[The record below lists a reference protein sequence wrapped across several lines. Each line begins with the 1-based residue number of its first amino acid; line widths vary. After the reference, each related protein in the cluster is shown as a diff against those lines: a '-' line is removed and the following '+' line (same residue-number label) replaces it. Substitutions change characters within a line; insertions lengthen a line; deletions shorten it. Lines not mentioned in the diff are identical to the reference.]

1 MLSCPGWFSLFP
13 LFCLFCSPSRRF
25 GRIFRI
31 GRLVL
36 HDFRLQIN
44 DELFN
49 KLVAHRVGLPTC
61 FVHPFLNALSNGYTT
76 FR

>member
-49 KLVAHRVGLPTC
+49 KLVAHRVGM
-61 FVHPFLNALSNGYTT
+61 ASYYSAI
-76 FR
+76 